1 MDFFEHQDRAKSNTG
16 KLIVFFCLGVL
27 CIIASVYFLLSFVL
41 GNAEGGSELA
51 WTLELAVFSS
61 IITIIVV
68 GLASLCKTSQL
79 SSGGAAV
86 ADALGGRLISARTK
100 IPQERRVLNVVEEM
114 ALASGTPVPPV
125 YLMDEPSINAFAAG
139 FSPQDA
145 VIGVT
150 KGCIS
155 KLSRDQ
161 LQGVMAHEFSHILNG
176 DMRINIRLTGI
187 IFGIVFLSTVG
198 EILMRSAGG
207 SRRRRSKDDGGGAL
221 LVIGLGL
228 FLIGL
233 IGGFFGSLIRA
244 AVSRQREFLADA
256 AAVQFTRNPDGISGA
271 LKRIGGY
278 TEGSEIGA
286 SGAKDFCHMFFG
298 SAMNSLFATHPPL
311 PKRIRRIEPNWNN
324 TYPATDKIKETFND
338 MEGSQAV
345 AGFAGGSAAS
355 EPAPA
360 AEPVQDSPDAQTFL
374 QNATQPGEEQIE
386 VARRMKTEIA
396 EELLEQAREPFGAR
410 CLLFAMLID
419 PDRKEVS
426 RKQLELIR
434 SQAEPGTVE
443 LTEWALPAIA
453 PLSSGLKFVLIEEAS
468 PALWQLSSGQFE
480 TFQAITEQLIGA
492 DDKIDLLEWSL
503 RKVIERDLG
512 GRHAPSRRLHG
523 SVSVRRL
530 LNECSVILGA
540 LAHYGQEGADPTPAF
555 ETGMKALT
563 RTNQPA
569 LPSVEKCG
577 LLALDEAIARL
588 EKLAPMAKKS
598 LLDACCRTIDH
609 DGRTSEIEIQILR
622 GLAASI
628 SCPLSP
634 SVLPKSSSVRPG
646 GA

>member
-1 MDFFEHQDRAKSNTG
+1 MP
-16 KLIVFFCLGVL
+16 
-27 CIIASVYFLLSFVL
+27 
-41 GNAEGGSELA
+41 
-51 WTLELAVFSS
+51 W
-61 IITIIVV
+61 
-68 GLASLCKTSQL
+68 
-79 SSGGAAV
+79 
-86 ADALGGRLISARTK
+86 
-100 IPQERRVLNVVEEM
+100 
-114 ALASGTPVPPV
+114 
-125 YLMDEPSINAFAAG
+125 
-139 FSPQDA
+139 
-145 VIGVT
+145 
-150 KGCIS
+150 
-155 KLSRDQ
+155 
-161 LQGVMAHEFSHILNG
+161 
-176 DMRINIRLTGI
+176 
-187 IFGIVFLSTVG
+187 
-198 EILMRSAGG
+198 
-207 SRRRRSKDDGGGAL
+207 
-221 LVIGLGL
+221 
-228 FLIGL
+228 
-233 IGGFFGSLIRA
+233 
-244 AVSRQREFLADA
+244 
-256 AAVQFTRNPDGISGA
+256 
-271 LKRIGGY
+271 
-278 TEGSEIGA
+278 
-286 SGAKDFCHMFFG
+286 
-298 SAMNSLFATHPPL
+298 
-311 PKRIRRIEPNWNN
+311 
-324 TYPATDKIKETFND
+324 
-338 MEGSQAV
+338 
-345 AGFAGGSAAS
+345 
-355 EPAPA
+355 
-360 AEPVQDSPDAQTFL
+360 
-374 QNATQPGEEQIE
+374 
-386 VARRMKTEIA
+386 EIA

-492 DDKIDLLEWSL
+492 DEKIDLLEWSL

-523 SVSVRRL
+523 SVSVGRL